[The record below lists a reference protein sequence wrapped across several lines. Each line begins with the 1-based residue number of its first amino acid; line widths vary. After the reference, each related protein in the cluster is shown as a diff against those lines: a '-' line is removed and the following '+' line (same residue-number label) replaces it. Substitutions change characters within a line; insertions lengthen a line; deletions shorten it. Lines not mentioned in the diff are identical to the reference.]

1 MRIRKTAVRND
12 GSDMMATDAAAA
24 ILPAALLQAAS
35 IERGT
40 ETARAIVM
48 DITARESVTGKRRM
62 TISWISRPLAVIP
75 QSPLMKAER
84 NDA

>member
-1 MRIRKTAVRND
+1 MPDHVIVQFQMHKRGRTVD
-12 GSDMMATDAAAA
+12 LELPLDM
-24 ILPAALLQAAS
+24 
-35 IERGT
+35 
-40 ETARAIVM
+40 
-48 DITARESVTGKRRM
+48 TARESVTGKRRI